1 MYVDLGKSTVFFL
14 PRISGND
21 IKHGMLSEAT
31 NGIILSG
38 YFYAAKCG
46 NLLGR

>member
-1 MYVDLGKSTVFFL
+1 M
-14 PRISGND
+14 PRISGNI
-21 IKHGMLSEAT
+21 IKYGIFSEAI